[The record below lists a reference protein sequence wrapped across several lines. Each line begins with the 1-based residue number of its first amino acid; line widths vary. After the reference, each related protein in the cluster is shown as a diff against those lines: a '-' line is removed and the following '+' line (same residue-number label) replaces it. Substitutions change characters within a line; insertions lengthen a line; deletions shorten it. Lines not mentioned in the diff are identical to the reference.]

1 MNNKK
6 VLAIILLITCSIGG
20 YMFFNYEPL
29 DFIVTER
36 DSDLDEPVNINEP
49 VSAYADNITH
59 KNYSTEKFNT
69 AIANC
74 VIYYSTPNER
84 QNAIELILRHTSEI
98 LIKKYKYYLNGG
110 YVNIDSY
117 FKELDSVTTQM
128 NSYDHQS
135 EFIQKVKKIK
145 AYQNQINWITSAE
158 MEEGVNKL
166 ISMSIQD
173 ERYKAKRKTIIGKIE
188 RIKKGIFDNPLN
200 NDKLLVLLNDA
211 FNTVLTF
218 ETKANQFHD
227 ILDKHYEIDTRG
239 FYNRKPST
247 PIRSGP
253 KMNVLK
259 RRDYSMYLYYRT
271 IGNSYINDY
280 SWNL

>member
-20 YMFFNYEPL
+20 YMFFNYQPL
-29 DFIVTER
+29 DISVR
-36 DSDLDEPVNINEP
+36 DRDQDLDEPVNINEP
-49 VSAYADNITH
+49 VIAYADNITH

-84 QNAIELILRHTSEI
+84 QNSIELILRHTSEI
-98 LIKKYKYYLNGG
+98 LIKKYTYYLNG

-128 NSYDHQS
+128 NSYNHQS
-135 EFIQKVKKIK
+135 EFIQKVTKIK

-158 MEEGVNKL
+158 MEMGVNKL

-173 ERYKAKRKTIIGKIE
+173 ERYQDKRKTIIEKIE
-188 RIKKGIFDNPLN
+188 RIKKGIFDNPLKIE
-200 NDKLLVLLNDA
+200 KLLVLLNDA
-211 FNTVLTF
+211 FDKVLAF

-239 FYNRKPST
+239 FYNRKYAPLIPSG
-247 PIRSGP
+247 S

-259 RRDYSMYLYYRT
+259 RTDYSMYLYYRT
-271 IGNSYINDY
+271 IGNSYINDHF
-280 SWNL
+280 WNL